1 MTVLQ
6 RLPVW
11 LGDALPHEDKDG
23 MTMNEEHSQAKN
35 RAALVSL
42 LAACLLTAIK
52 LVVGIYTNSLGIL
65 SEALH
70 SGLDLL
76 AAAMTLYAVRLSSRP
91 ADARHPYGHG
101 KVENLSA
108 LGETVLLFV
117 ICIWVV
123 YEGAGRLLS
132 GDTPVAPSI
141 WGIIVMGISIVI
153 DVNRVRVLKKVAKET
168 RSQALEADAL
178 HFTTDIWSSGVVL
191 VGLLCVQASEYLPA
205 DSPFR
210 SILHMADAIAA
221 LFVSGIVVVV
231 GFRLSRRAVTMLLDG
246 GGKEHSE
253 ALEQA
258 LAKQLPLCRVRRLR
272 VRESGADVFMDITVE
287 APATLR
293 LDAAHDV
300 SCVIEDIAHEIVPS
314 ADITVHVEPAQE
326 ETESMLQLVRTVAAA
341 HKLSVHN
348 LILSEQSGGLLVFL
362 HVEAS
367 PDMTLREAH
376 EYVVMFEKALGK
388 RLNTTRIETHIE
400 PEDRLCAPENAL
412 PFDADLH
419 YVRAAVDSIL
429 PEFPMVSNVHD
440 LRLTHMGGTPL
451 VSFHCIIDGDLSL
464 AAAHDVATDMER
476 RLRTCAPKLDR
487 ILIHTDPSALIVMSE
502 ER

>member
-1 MTVLQ
+1 MVG
-6 RLPVW
+6 R
-11 LGDALPHEDKDG
+11 DHHPHFP
-23 MTMNEEHSQAKN
+23 
-35 RAALVSL
+35 
-42 LAACLLTAIK
+42 ACGRQPGRHAPP
-52 LVVGIYTNSLGIL
+52 
-65 SEALH
+65 
-70 SGLDLL
+70 
-76 AAAMTLYAVRLSSRP
+76 RRP
-91 ADARHPYGHG
+91 KAQKP
-101 KVENLSA
+101 
-108 LGETVLLFV
+108 
-117 ICIWVV
+117 
-123 YEGAGRLLS
+123 
-132 GDTPVAPSI
+132 
-141 WGIIVMGISIVI
+141 
-153 DVNRVRVLKKVAKET
+153 
-168 RSQALEADAL
+168 ALEADAL

-205 DSPFR
+205 DSSFR
-210 SILHMADAIAA
+210 GILHMADAIAA

-341 HKLSVHN
+341 HKLSVPQPDPFRTERRAPRVSACGGVSGYDAARSPRIRRDVRESPRQAPQHN
-348 LILSEQSGGLLVFL
+348 PL
-362 HVEAS
+362 
-367 PDMTLREAH
+367 
-376 EYVVMFEKALGK
+376 
-388 RLNTTRIETHIE
+388 ETHIE

-487 ILIHTDPSALIVMSE
+487 ILIHTDPSALIVMPE

>member
-117 ICIWVV
+117 ICVWVV

-178 HFTTDIWSSGVVL
+178 HFSTDILSSAVVL
-191 VGLLCVQASEYLPA
+191 VGVGAVWLAAKLQLPEPVHKILVQADTVAALLVA
-205 DSPFR
+205 LIIFR
-210 SILHMADAIAA
+210 ASLHMAREAINM
-221 LFVSGIVVVV
+221 LMDSGSTEEQQAICE
-231 GFRLSRRAVTMLLDG
+231 AV
-246 GGKEHSE
+246 KH
-253 ALEQA
+253 
-258 LAKQLPLCRVRRLR
+258 LPGVQDVQRVRLRSSGPHYFVDLAVGSTRPYASVKGTRSPMMPNWLWMPSCPARMSRSTWSLCVPARRKIPLLWCSGWPPSRGWPSMMSRSSAAGRGRLWR
-272 VRESGADVFMDITVE
+272 SMWKCRDRKRSARPTSG
-287 APATLR
+287 
-293 LDAAHDV
+293 
-300 SCVIEDIAHEIVPS
+300 SVP
-314 ADITVHVEPAQE
+314 
-326 ETESMLQLVRTVAAA
+326 L
-341 HKLSVHN
+341 
-348 LILSEQSGGLLVFL
+348 
-362 HVEAS
+362 
-367 PDMTLREAH
+367 
-376 EYVVMFEKALGK
+376 K
-388 RLNTTRIETHIE
+388 RR
-400 PEDRLCAPENAL
+400 C
-412 PFDADLH
+412 
-419 YVRAAVDSIL
+419 IL
-429 PEFPMVSNVHD
+429 P
-440 LRLTHMGGTPL
+440 
-451 VSFHCIIDGDLSL
+451 C
-464 AAAHDVATDMER
+464 R
-476 RLRTCAPKLDR
+476 RPESSPTSTLKSGETSRKKLLLPR
-487 ILIHTDPSALIVMSE
+487 QPWQS
-502 ER
+502 

>member
-117 ICIWVV
+117 ICVWVV

-153 DVNRVRVLKKVAKET
+153 DVNRVRVLKKSPRRHGARHWKPTPCIFRQTSCLLLSSSWGWGPSGWPPSCSCLNRYT
-168 RSQALEADAL
+168 RSWYRR
-178 HFTTDIWSSGVVL
+178 IP
-191 VGLLCVQASEYLPA
+191 LP
-205 DSPFR
+205 
-210 SILHMADAIAA
+210 
-221 LFVSGIVVVV
+221 
-231 GFRLSRRAVTMLLDG
+231 
-246 GGKEHSE
+246 
-253 ALEQA
+253 
-258 LAKQLPLCRVRRLR
+258 
-272 VRESGADVFMDITVE
+272 
-287 APATLR
+287 
-293 LDAAHDV
+293 
-300 SCVIEDIAHEIVPS
+300 PS
-314 ADITVHVEPAQE
+314 WWP
-326 ETESMLQLVRTVAAA
+326 
-341 HKLSVHN
+341 
-348 LILSEQSGGLLVFL
+348 
-362 HVEAS
+362 
-367 PDMTLREAH
+367 
-376 EYVVMFEKALGK
+376 
-388 RLNTTRIETHIE
+388 
-400 PEDRLCAPENAL
+400 
-412 PFDADLH
+412 
-419 YVRAAVDSIL
+419 
-429 PEFPMVSNVHD
+429 
-440 LRLTHMGGTPL
+440 
-451 VSFHCIIDGDLSL
+451 
-464 AAAHDVATDMER
+464 
-476 RLRTCAPKLDR
+476 
-487 ILIHTDPSALIVMSE
+487 
-502 ER
+502 

>member
-1 MTVLQ
+1 MTKVKLCGLSRESDIAAVNKLKPDLVGFVFAKKSKRYVSPEQ
-6 RLPVW
+6 
-11 LGDALPHEDKDG
+11 A
-23 MTMNEEHSQAKN
+23 EHLK
-35 RAALVSL
+35 SL
-42 LAACLLTAIK
+42 LAP
-52 LVVGIYTNSLGIL
+52 GIL
-65 SEALH
+65 AAGVFVNEPVEAVAEL
-70 SGLDLL
+70 LD
-76 AAAMTLYAVRLSSRP
+76 R
-91 ADARHPYGHG
+91 G
-101 KVENLSA
+101 
-108 LGETVLLFV
+108 
-117 ICIWVV
+117 
-123 YEGAGRLLS
+123 
-132 GDTPVAPSI
+132 
-141 WGIIVMGISIVI
+141 VI
-153 DVNRVRVLKKVAKET
+153 DVAQLHGSEDDDYIARLRALTGKPIFRAFKVK
-168 RSQALEADAL
+168 SEAD
-178 HFTTDIWSSGVVL
+178 
-191 VGLLCVQASEYLPA
+191 LPA
-205 DSPFR
+205 IENCAADLVLLDSGAGTGKTFDWSLVR
-210 SILHMADAIAA
+210 SVQRPYFLAGGLDPDNIADAIAA

-487 ILIHTDPSALIVMSE
+487 ILIHTDPSALIVMPE

>member
-1 MTVLQ
+1 
-6 RLPVW
+6 
-11 LGDALPHEDKDG
+11 
-23 MTMNEEHSQAKN
+23 MNGRKGAAISPECFHDYRN
-35 RAALVSL
+35 RAPRSAFRKTTRGPLVFVLGAVPDAHQTRSR
-42 LAACLLTAIK
+42 LA
-52 LVVGIYTNSLGIL
+52 TNSLGIL

-70 SGLDLL
+70 SSLDLV
-76 AAAMTLYAVRLSSRP
+76 AAGITFFAVRVAARP
-91 ADARHPYGHG
+91 ADETHPYGYG
-101 KVENLSA
+101 KIENLSA
-108 LGETVLLFV
+108 LAETVLLLVTCGWIVHEAVNRLFFDAPEITPSWWGV
-117 ICIWVV
+117 IIILIS
-123 YEGAGRLLS
+123 LL
-132 GDTPVAPSI
+132 V
-141 WGIIVMGISIVI
+141 
-153 DVNRVRVLKKVAKET
+153 DVNRAAMLRRVAQKHK
-168 RSQALEADAL
+168 SQALEADAL

-210 SILHMADAIAA
+210 GILHMADAIAA

-376 EYVVMFEKALGK
+376 EYVVMFEESPSASASTQPASKRTSSRKIASALRK
-388 RLNTTRIETHIE
+388 TPCPSTRISIM
-400 PEDRLCAPENAL
+400 CAPPWTAYSRN
-412 PFDADLH
+412 F
-419 YVRAAVDSIL
+419 RWC
-429 PEFPMVSNVHD
+429 PMC
-440 LRLTHMGGTPL
+440 T
-451 VSFHCIIDGDLSL
+451 
-464 AAAHDVATDMER
+464 
-476 RLRTCAPKLDR
+476 TCA
-487 ILIHTDPSALIVMSE
+487 
-502 ER
+502 

>member
-1 MTVLQ
+1 
-6 RLPVW
+6 
-11 LGDALPHEDKDG
+11 
-23 MTMNEEHSQAKN
+23 
-35 RAALVSL
+35 
-42 LAACLLTAIK
+42 
-52 LVVGIYTNSLGIL
+52 
-65 SEALH
+65 
-70 SGLDLL
+70 
-76 AAAMTLYAVRLSSRP
+76 
-91 ADARHPYGHG
+91 
-101 KVENLSA
+101 
-108 LGETVLLFV
+108 
-117 ICIWVV
+117 
-123 YEGAGRLLS
+123 
-132 GDTPVAPSI
+132 
-141 WGIIVMGISIVI
+141 
-153 DVNRVRVLKKVAKET
+153 
-168 RSQALEADAL
+168 
-178 HFTTDIWSSGVVL
+178 
-191 VGLLCVQASEYLPA
+191 
-205 DSPFR
+205 
-210 SILHMADAIAA
+210 
-221 LFVSGIVVVV
+221 
-231 GFRLSRRAVTMLLDG
+231 MLLDG

-272 VRESGADVFMDITVE
+272 VRESGADVFMDIMVE

-487 ILIHTDPSALIVMSE
+487 ILIHTDPSALIVMPE

>member
-1 MTVLQ
+1 
-6 RLPVW
+6 
-11 LGDALPHEDKDG
+11 
-23 MTMNEEHSQAKN
+23 MNEEHSQAKN

-178 HFTTDIWSSGVVL
+178 HFSTDILSSAVVL
-191 VGLLCVQASEYLPA
+191 VGVGAVWLAAKLQLPEPVHKVLVQADTVAALLVA
-205 DSPFR
+205 LIIFR
-210 SILHMADAIAA
+210 ASLHMARKPSICSWTAV
-221 LFVSGIVVVV
+221 L
-231 GFRLSRRAVTMLLDG
+231 RKNSRP
-246 GGKEHSE
+246 S
-253 ALEQA
+253 
-258 LAKQLPLCRVRRLR
+258 VR
-272 VRESGADVFMDITVE
+272 
-287 APATLR
+287 
-293 LDAAHDV
+293 
-300 SCVIEDIAHEIVPS
+300 
-314 ADITVHVEPAQE
+314 Q
-326 ETESMLQLVRTVAAA
+326 
-341 HKLSVHN
+341 
-348 LILSEQSGGLLVFL
+348 
-362 HVEAS
+362 
-367 PDMTLREAH
+367 
-376 EYVVMFEKALGK
+376 
-388 RLNTTRIETHIE
+388 
-400 PEDRLCAPENAL
+400 
-412 PFDADLH
+412 
-419 YVRAAVDSIL
+419 
-429 PEFPMVSNVHD
+429 
-440 LRLTHMGGTPL
+440 
-451 VSFHCIIDGDLSL
+451 
-464 AAAHDVATDMER
+464 
-476 RLRTCAPKLDR
+476 
-487 ILIHTDPSALIVMSE
+487 
-502 ER
+502 